1 MSTARPECVQHIAR
15 AFRRRYILLDVDDED
30 ELGPCLPT
38 LRETM
43 LFRAWALRSPPNL
56 GRSHFC
62 NNVGATI
69 AHELFDGD
77 KVRYPFE
84 DQLFW
89 KGDKEEMETP
99 QTEGKESYAQHEE
112 CKEYEGPE

>member
-15 AFRRRYILLDVDDED
+15 AFRQRYILPDVDDEE
-30 ELGPCLPT
+30 ELGQGLPS

-56 GRSHFC
+56 ERSHFC
-62 NNVGATI
+62 NDVGVTH

-84 DQLFW
+84 DELFW

-99 QTEGKESYAQHEE
+99 QTEGKESAAS
-112 CKEYEGPE
+112 YEDYKPYVGPQ